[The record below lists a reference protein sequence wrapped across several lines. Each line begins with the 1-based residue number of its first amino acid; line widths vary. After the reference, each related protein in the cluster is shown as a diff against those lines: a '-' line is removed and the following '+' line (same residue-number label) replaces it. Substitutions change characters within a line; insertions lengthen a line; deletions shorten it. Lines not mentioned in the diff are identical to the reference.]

1 MRTLPKFNKPL
12 EKQRQSKKQKAFGCI
27 CRSVESKKFG
37 SGHTFSFYLSTAFE
51 QSPEKMSY
59 QAVIRDARDNL
70 VTDQQTG
77 MQISILQVSAGGT
90 AVYAE
95 TQEPTT
101 HANGF
106 DTQGNDYNMR
116 ILPKF
121 FGIKTSD

>member
-1 MRTLPKFNKPL
+1 MKVKSLGL
-12 EKQRQSKKQKAFGCI
+12 AILLAF
-27 CRSVESKKFG
+27 
-37 SGHTFSFYLSTAFE
+37 TLSTAFG
-51 QSPEKMSY
+51 QSPEKRSY
-59 QAVIRDARDNL
+59 QAVICDVRDNL

-77 MQISILQVSAGGT
+77 IQISILQASAGGT

-101 HANGF
+101 NANGF